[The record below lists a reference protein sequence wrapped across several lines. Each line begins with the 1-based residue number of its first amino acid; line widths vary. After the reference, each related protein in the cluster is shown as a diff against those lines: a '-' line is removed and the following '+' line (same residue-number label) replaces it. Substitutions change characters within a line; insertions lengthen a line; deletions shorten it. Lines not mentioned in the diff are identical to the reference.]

1 MSYKA
6 EIMIP
11 SFSGEEGMYMQK
23 ALERG
28 EIAAKGENTDIFKN
42 LLLSYT
48 GVSHGFLCSN
58 GTAAIHLALKALG
71 VSEGDIVFCPTF
83 TYCGTAYPILYER
96 AVPVFI
102 DCTPDGTL
110 DPVSLKMALEK
121 YKDNLPKAILIVDTY
136 GAPADYD
143 EIYDVLKG
151 YDVPV
156 IVDSAESLGGS
167 YKGKKCGSFGDI
179 SIISFSYSKL
189 VTTSMGGAVLSENEE
204 YIKNVSYTA
213 NQSKAKSPCYIHK
226 EIGYNYLMS
235 NILAGMG
242 IGNMKRLDELVQV
255 KRNIFSKYKEAF
267 TPYGVRMCSDKE
279 GSSHWYNGIMVENRD
294 VNEMIKKLLEAGV
307 EVRNGFNPMHN
318 QAAFSGFDYVYDK
331 NNSMK
336 LFETTVL
343 IPSGPG
349 MSEEIQDFVISE
361 VKKLLC

>member
-156 IVDSAESLGGS
+156 IVDSAESLGG
-167 YKGKKCGSFGDI
+167 
-179 SIISFSYSKL
+179 
-189 VTTSMGGAVLSENEE
+189 
-204 YIKNVSYTA
+204 
-213 NQSKAKSPCYIHK
+213 CY
-226 EIGYNYLMS
+226 M
-235 NILAGMG
+235 
-242 IGNMKRLDELVQV
+242 
-255 KRNIFSKYKEAF
+255 
-267 TPYGVRMCSDKE
+267 
-279 GSSHWYNGIMVENRD
+279 
-294 VNEMIKKLLEAGV
+294 
-307 EVRNGFNPMHN
+307 
-318 QAAFSGFDYVYDK
+318 
-331 NNSMK
+331 
-336 LFETTVL
+336 
-343 IPSGPG
+343 
-349 MSEEIQDFVISE
+349 
-361 VKKLLC
+361 